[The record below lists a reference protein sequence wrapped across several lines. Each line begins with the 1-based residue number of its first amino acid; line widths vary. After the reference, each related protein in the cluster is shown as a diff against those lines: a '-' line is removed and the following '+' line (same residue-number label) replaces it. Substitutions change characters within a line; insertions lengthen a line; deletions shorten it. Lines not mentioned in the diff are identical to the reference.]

1 MLPEYNRIYPHG
13 ALFYFLVLY
22 NYNNET
28 NLLDAGKVE
37 IRIIVNEIIL
47 MNKTKKGFTLIELL
61 VVIAII
67 GILSSIVIASLNNAR
82 KKSRDARRVAD
93 IKQVQLALE
102 MYFDTNRAY
111 PLTLG
116 ALVTGGHIASE
127 PKDPI
132 GVGVVYAYAYSPA
145 ANPTYY
151 HLGASLEESTNLS
164 LSSDKDCNSGGITCP
179 AGVVYNGVPFPG
191 DDGAKCLAAHAGNSC
206 YDVVP

>member
-1 MLPEYNRIYPHG
+1 MLPEYSRIYPHG

-102 MYFDTNRAY
+102 MYFDSNRAY

-132 GVGVVYAYAYSPA
+132 GTTSYSYAYSPA
-145 ANPTYY
+145 ANPTFY

-164 LSSDKDCNSGGITCP
+164 LSTDKDCNSGGITCP
-179 AGVVYNGVPFPG
+179 AGVAYNGVTF
-191 DDGAKCLAAHAGNSC
+191 DGVDTAKCNAADSGSYC